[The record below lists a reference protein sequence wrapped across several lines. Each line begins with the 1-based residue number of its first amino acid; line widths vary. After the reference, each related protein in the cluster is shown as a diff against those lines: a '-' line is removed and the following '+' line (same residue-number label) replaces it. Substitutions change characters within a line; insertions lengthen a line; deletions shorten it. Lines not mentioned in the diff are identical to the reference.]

1 MPYFGSDAVE
11 AHSVPKRKFSG
22 PIFSDGGQA
31 RQEHIDGNDSHA
43 AHGEDAAE
51 EEDGVHDS
59 FQPLGRGAGQL
70 ESFHKNT

>member
-1 MPYFGSDAVE
+1 MVTDAQQKVY
-11 AHSVPKRKFSG
+11 VL
-22 PIFSDGGQA
+22 
-31 RQEHIDGNDSHA
+31 DSHA
-43 AHGEDAAE
+43 AYGKDAAE

>member
-22 PIFSDGGQA
+22 PIFPIAGRPDS
-31 RQEHIDGNDSHA
+31 GNDSHA

-51 EEDGVHDS
+51 EEDGVHHS
-59 FQPLGRGAGQL
+59 FQPLGRGTGQL